1 MEIKCIFRYQKWYGT
16 EAEYYTCRVTSVDI
30 NEPGTK
36 VAAFKG
42 THVHGKRFKEVEA
55 LDFEDCNVKYF
66 PREVYKIFPYLRAL
80 HVKNCGLMF
89 IEREDLMGMQSLE
102 HIFIMENQLKSVP
115 SDLFVGMHCLK
126 DISFY
131 KNQITFSGSE
141 VLKPV
146 RNNGIKSVD
155 LECNK
160 NVSAYFLPNEP
171 GSLPSL
177 IELIK
182 VLDST
187 SDEPDF
193 TCASVKPF
201 EVLAPKAVKPIDGTS
216 NAHDIHDYSIKTEK
230 SFAAAVGNLWESKKF
245 ADFTIIVG
253 SETFRVHKFVLALQS
268 AKFAEMFDQQE
279 EVSKMNIED
288 LEVGVVEEFL
298 RYIYTGGEIPQTV
311 DFIKLYKLSDK
322 LEVFDLKAHCEKVVL
337 KSLKESNA
345 YEILKLGH
353 AHGSDELKKQAL
365 NTIRKTFPDCDLDDE
380 YMENPENLQELIRAK
395 KYFDTVKEK
404 FKKAPIVP

>member
-1 MEIKCIFRYQKWYGT
+1 
-16 EAEYYTCRVTSVDI
+16 
-30 NEPGTK
+30 
-36 VAAFKG
+36 
-42 THVHGKRFKEVEA
+42 
-55 LDFEDCNVKYF
+55 
-66 PREVYKIFPYLRAL
+66 
-80 HVKNCGLMF
+80 MF

-131 KNQITFSGSE
+131 KNQITFSGSG

-155 LECNK
+155 LECNR

-171 GSLPSL
+171 GSLASL
-177 IELIK
+177 GELMK

-187 SDEPDF
+187 SDEPDS
-193 TCASVKPF
+193 TCAPVKPS
-201 EVLAPKAVKPIDGTS
+201 EVLASKPIKPIDGTS

-268 AKFAEMFDQQE
+268 AKFAGMFDQQE
-279 EVSKMNIED
+279 ELSKMNIEG

-298 RYIYTGGEIPQTV
+298 RYIYTGEIPQTV
-311 DFIKLYKLSDK
+311 DFMKLYKLSNK

-337 KSLKESNA
+337 KNLQDSNA

-365 NTIRKTFPDCDLDDE
+365 NAIRKTFPDCDLDDDF
-380 YMENPENLQELIRAK
+380 MENPESLQELIRAK